1 MHCYLGIDIGTTAV
15 EAAAIGPDGSLIK
28 SSEVM
33 IETIRPRAGWSE
45 QDPDAWVEAA
55 HFCIAKI
62 AEGLPGRLSKVLAIG
77 FSGQMHGLIA
87 LGADNR
93 PLRNAI
99 LWNDDRASAEAEY
112 LNRAAP
118 DLGAILGVPATP
130 SFLAPKWMWL
140 AKHEPEIAASTH
152 KILFAKGY
160 VRMMFTGDI
169 STDVVDASGG
179 WLLDQT
185 TRSWSDR
192 ALDLCDLSAD
202 LLPKL
207 CESAT
212 VVGTVSPS
220 ASARFSLPQGVPVVA
235 GAGDAAAG
243 CVGLRMVRPGQDFIN
258 LGTSAQIFITSDR
271 HEQSPAEMIHSFSHA
286 LQGRWFRM
294 AALLNGASALGWLA
308 RILSET
314 PAKLASEAARVWSA
328 ETPLFLPYLSG
339 ERTPHNDPHAR
350 GVFFGLA
357 SASERADLAA
367 ATLDGV
373 ALALRDAF
381 EALARSGSVSSVMG
395 ATGGGTRDKFWLSL
409 IASSLNLPIEVY
421 GGAASGAAVG
431 AALLARAVSFPLDD
445 LPPLRVSDRIEP
457 NPEMSDIL
465 DERYS
470 RFTKLYVTTVTDRA
484 NSVA

>member
-15 EAAAIGPDGSLIK
+15 KAAAIGLDGSLIK

-55 HFCIAKI
+55 HFSIAKL
-62 AEGLPGRLSKVLAIG
+62 AEGLPGRLSNVLAIG

-87 LGADNR
+87 LGRDRR

-99 LWNDDRASAEAEY
+99 LWNDDRAAAEAAY
-112 LNRAAP
+112 LNEMAP
-118 DLGAILGVPATP
+118 DLAGRLGVPATP
-130 SFLAPKWMWL
+130 SFVAPKWLWL
-140 AKHEPEIAASTH
+140 TRNEPKIADHTR
-152 KILFAKGY
+152 KILFPKDY

-192 ALDLCDLSAD
+192 ALDLCNLPAD

-212 VVGTVSPS
+212 VVGAVSPS
-220 ASARFSLPQGVPVVA
+220 ASARFGLPQGVPVVA

-243 CVGLRMVRPGQDFIN
+243 CVGLRMVRPGQAFIN
-258 LGTSAQIFITSDR
+258 LGTSAQILVTSDR
-271 HEQSPAEMIHSFSHA
+271 HEPSPAEMIHSFSHA
-286 LQGRWFRM
+286 LPGRWFRM

-308 RILSET
+308 KILAAS
-314 PAKLASEAARVWSA
+314 PAHLAAEAESAWSA
-328 ETPLFLPYLSG
+328 DTPLCLPYLSG

-350 GVFFGLA
+350 AVFFGLA
-357 SASERADLAA
+357 SAHERADLAA
-367 ATLDGV
+367 AVLDGV
-373 ALALRDAF
+373 ALGLRDAF
-381 EALARSGSVSSVMG
+381 EALARSGSVSTVMG
-395 ATGGGTRDKFWLSL
+395 ATGGGTRDRFWIEL
-409 IASSLNLPIEVY
+409 IASALKLPIEVY

-431 AALLARAVSFPLDD
+431 AALLARSVSLPLDE
-445 LPPLRVSDRIEP
+445 LPPLIASDRIEP
-457 NPEMSDIL
+457 SPEKSDIL
-465 DERYS
+465 DHRYR
-470 RFTKLYVTTVTDRA
+470 RFTELYGALKGR
-484 NSVA
+484 SVQ